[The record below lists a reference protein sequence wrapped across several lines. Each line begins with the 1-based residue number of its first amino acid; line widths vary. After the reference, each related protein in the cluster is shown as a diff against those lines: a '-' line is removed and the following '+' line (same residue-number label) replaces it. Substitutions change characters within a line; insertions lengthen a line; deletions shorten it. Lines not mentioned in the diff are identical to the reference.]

1 MWKNYFGNLYA
12 DTDAIVDELD
22 EYEEELDILLD
33 ELKAAIKM
41 WEKVNQLDQIQAEV
55 LKALDDRVLK
65 TTIPSARR
73 FERRDSGQ
81 NIGPRPSCNHFTLVK

>member
-41 WEKVNQLDQIQAEV
+41 
-55 LKALDDRVLK
+55 
-65 TTIPSARR
+65 
-73 FERRDSGQ
+73 
-81 NIGPRPSCNHFTLVK
+81 